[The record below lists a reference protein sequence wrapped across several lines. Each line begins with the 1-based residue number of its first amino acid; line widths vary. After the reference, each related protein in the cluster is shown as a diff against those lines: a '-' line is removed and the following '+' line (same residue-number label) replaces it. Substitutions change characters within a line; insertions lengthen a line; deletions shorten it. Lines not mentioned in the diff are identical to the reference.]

1 MEEGGT
7 DALPDDVPIRA
18 AADEL
23 HLLVLHDL
31 LQLGAHLPHL
41 PHRLDVDEVVRA
53 PARRVPD
60 SKGTGHFSHFFS
72 KKEEKKVVFEMH
84 FKAFQAILA
93 GR

>member
-1 MEEGGT
+1 MKLEYNQKIDSHLSDAPEARCLVEEGCT
-7 DALPDDVPIRA
+7 DALPDDVPVRA

-53 PARRVPD
+53 PARRVPV
-60 SKGTGHFSHFFS
+60 SKGVSEIS
-72 KKEEKKVVFEMH
+72 LN
-84 FKAFQAILA
+84 I
-93 GR
+93 

>member
-7 DALPDDVPIRA
+7 DALPDDVPVRA

-53 PARRVPD
+53 PARRVPV
-60 SKGTGHFSHFFS
+60 SKGTCQSN
-72 KKEEKKVVFEMH
+72 
-84 FKAFQAILA
+84 FKFNQ
-93 GR
+93 